1 MITQLIYCC
10 NLFKWFIVGGIRLN
24 KPIKKTQSRKNKVVH
39 TNWSKSEYQSHFR
52 NATSNLGMLHEAR
65 ELWNEKPLEYRRRKE
80 KQWEVR
86 YGKDWRKHVVI

>member
-24 KPIKKTQSRKNKVVH
+24 KTIEKAQSRKNKVVH

-80 KQWEVR
+80 KQWE
-86 YGKDWRKHVVI
+86 